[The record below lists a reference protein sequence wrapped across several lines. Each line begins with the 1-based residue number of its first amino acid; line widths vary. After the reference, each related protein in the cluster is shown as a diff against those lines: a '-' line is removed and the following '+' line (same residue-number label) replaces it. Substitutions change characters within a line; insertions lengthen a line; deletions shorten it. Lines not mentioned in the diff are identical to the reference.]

1 MTENILDV
9 LVNKAPALLLEHFLI
24 VVAALALTVL
34 IAVPLGIVL
43 TRKRMKNYVHGIMA
57 FLNIAQSV
65 PSLAVVALGISLMGV
80 GLRPA
85 LVVLVIYGMLPVVR
99 NTIAGI
105 EDIDDDILEAARG
118 MGMSAWTVLRKVE
131 VPLAFPIIM
140 NGIQTTAIILVATAT
155 IAALIGAGGLGSLV
169 FIGIQLMRPEQTI
182 VGAGLT
188 ALMSIGFDRSLGY
201 VNKRVTGDY
210 RA

>member
-1 MTENILDV
+1 MTEKILDV
-9 LVNKAPALLLEHFLI
+9 LVNKAPVLLLEHFLI

-43 TRKRMKNYVHGIMA
+43 TRKRMKNYVNGIMA

-118 MGMSAWTVLRKVE
+118 MGMNAFTVLRKVE